1 MIVSTAWLL
10 LELVG
15 LFFGVALAIHLF
27 QRRLGSERLRAWMG
41 GSPVTSALK
50 GIAVGFITPFCT
62 YSAIPMLVGLR
73 QANVPPAGYV
83 AFISA
88 APVLDPVLFG
98 ALVLIVGIEAAV
110 IYTAV
115 AFTAAMT
122 LAVTAQRVGIERHL
136 KPLPASLTA
145 QVAVGQP
152 VGASAS
158 LGSIESVVP
167 GTSGVS
173 GSSGPSAEPAAC
185 GADTTQPWQG
195 IVLELPA
202 AVRAAA
208 GLLRSV
214 AALLIVGVAVGLLIE
229 AAVSPETVASI
240 TGDNGIWSI
249 PVAAA
254 LGTPLYFQTS
264 LFVPIANALT
274 NAGVGIGAIVAL
286 TISGAGANVPEF
298 IILTKLASR
307 RLIGIF
313 FAYVFAVALT
323 GGLIAQALLG

>member
-1 MIVSTAWLL
+1 MIASTVWLL
-10 LELVG
+10 IELVG
-15 LFFGVALAIHLF
+15 LFFGVAFAIHLF
-27 QRRLGSERLRAWMG
+27 QRRLGSQRLRAWMG
-41 GSPVTSALK
+41 GSPLSSALK

-62 YSAIPMLVGLR
+62 YSAIPMLVGFR
-73 QANVPPAGYV
+73 QADVPPAGYV

-98 ALVLIVGIEAAV
+98 ALVLIVGVEAAL

-115 AFTAAMT
+115 AFVAALT

-136 KPLPASLTA
+136 KPLPSSLTPA
-145 QVAVGQP
+145 VRIDRPVAATASVTGGEALVVG
-152 VGASAS
+152 SADAT
-158 LGSIESVVP
+158 ESVA
-167 GTSGVS
+167 G
-173 GSSGPSAEPAAC
+173 GSEAC
-185 GADTTQPWQG
+185 GADTGQPWQG
-195 IVLELPA
+195 IVRELPS

-214 AALLIVGVAVGLLIE
+214 AVLLIVGVAVGLLIE
-229 AAVSPETVASI
+229 ASVSPETVASI

-298 IILTKLASR
+298 IILTKLATR
-307 RLIGIF
+307 RLIAIF

-323 GGLIAQALLG
+323 GGLIAQVLLG